1 MCGNRIYCAFRLV
14 SPALFDQYS
23 PNPGQRAREA
33 SAGRAREEQ
42 KDSSHPYCR
51 AGVPMNFARF
61 VGFTTSLT
69 VAAVGSLMSSCS
81 NTDDIFKALKI
92 DYVPAKEQKAE
103 DEKAIAEL
111 KKQLAGAQEKE
122 NVLKEQ
128 LADLEKDISERD
140 AALNEQIAELHRE
153 LSERELVIESLRREL
168 NEQEEL
174 ISIQG
179 KVIGLLDDADQTLQ
193 KSIEEQVRQR

>member
-1 MCGNRIYCAFRLV
+1 
-14 SPALFDQYS
+14 
-23 PNPGQRAREA
+23 
-33 SAGRAREEQ
+33 
-42 KDSSHPYCR
+42 
-51 AGVPMNFARF
+51 MNFARF

-140 AALNEQIAELHRE
+140 AALNEQIAELHRQ

-168 NEQEEL
+168 NEQEEI